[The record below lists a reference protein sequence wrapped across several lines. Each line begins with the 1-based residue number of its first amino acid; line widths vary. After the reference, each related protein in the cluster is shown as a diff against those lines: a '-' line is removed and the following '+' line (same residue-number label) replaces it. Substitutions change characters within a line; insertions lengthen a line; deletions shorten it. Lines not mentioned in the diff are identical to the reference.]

1 MKEDIITKVK
11 NDVAFE
17 QKHKDGFSQI
27 MIGLFM
33 VIIALFLYIGI
44 DSYAVFILILFPGL
58 IESLRKRITYPR
70 IGYAKLEDN
79 RKVSS
84 GVWAFIVALI
94 IAVGV
99 VIFVIETSN
108 SSLEQAA
115 AQYRILMGV
124 FAMLIIGFL
133 GYASIKYKSKA
144 VMVYGGFAIV
154 FITVTLIF
162 KVDQSFVTWFLFGF
176 GVLNLVYGIYALIKF
191 LKAYPVLKDAE

>member
-1 MKEDIITKVK
+1 MGEDIITKVK
-11 NDVAFE
+11 NEVAFE
-17 QKHKDGFSQI
+17 QNYKDGFTQI

-33 VIIALFLYIGI
+33 VIIALFLYFDL
-44 DSYAVFILILFPGL
+44 DSYPVFVIIFIPILIEF
-58 IESLRKRITYPR
+58 LRKRITYPR
-70 IGYAKLEDN
+70 IGYAKLDEK
-79 RKVSS
+79 RKVRK

-108 SSLEQAA
+108 ASLEQSAA
-115 AQYRILMGV
+115 KYRILMGF
-124 FAMLIIGFL
+124 FAILIIGFL
-133 GYASIKYKSKA
+133 AFASIKYKSKA

-176 GVLNLVYGIYALIKF
+176 GVLNLIYGINALIKF
-191 LKAYPVLKDAE
+191 MKTYPVLKDAE